1 MIKVDNLMGKICA
14 INWTKYGANYGQD
27 LLDIKV
33 ILSMNCILWS
43 NFGQNMV
50 HKLVLKWARFDHI
63 LMYQNDTKYEHLC
76 IKINT
81 KIRKNRSKTEK
92 WYHFF
97 EKVVPYRKSGTSL
110 LHKGF
115 KAIDGKIL
123 ILMVPL
129 LEKKWYRKSVD
140 TQGIEHKST
149 VVPLF

>member
-1 MIKVDNLMGKICA
+1 MIKVDNLMGKVCA

-63 LMYQNDTKYEHLC
+63 LMYQNDTKYEYLC

-81 KIRKNRSKTEK
+81 KI
-92 WYHFF
+92 
-97 EKVVPYRKSGTSL
+97 
-110 LHKGF
+110 
-115 KAIDGKIL
+115 
-123 ILMVPL
+123 
-129 LEKKWYRKSVD
+129 
-140 TQGIEHKST
+140 
-149 VVPLF
+149 